1 MKQTFFSRVDL
12 WYYLVP
18 LIFIYPM
25 YETITTGDWQTTLV
39 VVLTLCLVLSMLYCT
54 YSVDGQSLRVQCG
67 PFPYPKMKIQ
77 DIVSIRKTR
86 SMWSAPAL
94 SLDRIAVTSR
104 NGRILVISPKDRVA
118 FIQAILAI
126 NPDIKV
132 DEDCLLRY

>member
-25 YETITTGDWQTTLV
+25 YDTITSGDWLTTLV

-67 PFPYPKMKIQ
+67 PFPYHKMQIQ

-86 SMWSAPAL
+86 SLWSAPAA

-104 NGRILVISPKDRVA
+104 KGRILVISPKDRVA
-118 FIQAILAI
+118 FIQAILDI

-132 DEDCLLRY
+132 DEDCLLTY